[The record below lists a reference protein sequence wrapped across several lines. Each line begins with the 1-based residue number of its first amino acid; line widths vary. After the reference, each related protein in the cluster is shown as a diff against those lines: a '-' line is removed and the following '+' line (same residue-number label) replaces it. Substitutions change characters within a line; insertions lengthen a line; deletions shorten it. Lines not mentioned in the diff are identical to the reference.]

1 MGSNV
6 NGLIFGLGSG
16 VVGSPGSP
24 AGWWLR
30 VGGTCSLLGRDCPGS
45 GVDVTLRT
53 SDRMLLT
60 VEEAAERLSISRA
73 QMWRLIGSGDVASL
87 HVGRLRRVEPEALAR
102 YVARMRGQQP
112 PPAA

>member
-1 MGSNV
+1 MAKPQTVHRLELVPPPRRGASRTNSERQV
-6 NGLIFGLGSG
+6 
-16 VVGSPGSP
+16 
-24 AGWWLR
+24 
-30 VGGTCSLLGRDCPGS
+30 
-45 GVDVTLRT
+45 VDVTLRT

-102 YVARMRGQQP
+102 YVARMRGDQP